1 MEWGDKI
8 EWLYDLEEEDGKTP
22 AALLRQ
28 PELSPD
34 LEAVLTAFS
43 RLSRDRAVGFA
54 MGPLPWSSIDRYA
67 ARHEIDGD
75 ELDRL
80 SFLLMRMDGAYLK
93 FVAERSKSSAKGK
106 S

>member
-8 EWLYDLEEEDGKTP
+8 EWLQDLEEEDGKTP

-34 LEAVLTAFS
+34 LEVVLTAFS

-54 MGPLPWSSIDRYA
+54 LGPIPWSSIDRYA
-67 ARHEIDGD
+67 ERHGIDGD
-75 ELDRL
+75 AMDRL

-93 FVAERSKSSAKGK
+93 CVAGRSKSAAQGK